1 MNQILAAVIF
11 TFALNAINTRHMFQ
25 EKSEQPEQ
33 PEKNPKEGIDER
45 ATQQSVQQSV
55 QQSEQQ
61 STEDLIR
68 MNQNIRKYGILQTLE
83 NKNVSQ
89 HHKLALINEFEYLW
103 RPDTL
108 VKGTNIT
115 FGRLYEDWEFEF

>member
-25 EKSEQPEQ
+25 EQPEQPEQ
-33 PEKNPKEGIDER
+33 PEKNAKEGMDER
-45 ATQQSVQQSV
+45 ATQQSVQQSL
-55 QQSEQQ
+55 QQ
-61 STEDLIR
+61 STEDLIQ

-115 FGRLYEDWEFEF
+115 FGRLYEDWEFKF

>member
-45 ATQQSVQQSV
+45 ATQQSV

-115 FGRLYEDWEFEF
+115 FGKLYEDWEFEF

>member
-11 TFALNAINTRHMFQ
+11 TFALNTINTRHMFQ
-25 EKSEQPEQ
+25 EKPEQPEQPEQ
-33 PEKNPKEGIDER
+33 PEKNAKEGMDER

-55 QQSEQQ
+55 QQ

-103 RPDTL
+103 SPDTL

>member
-1 MNQILAAVIF
+1 MYQILAAVLF
-11 TFALNAINTRHMFQ
+11 TFTLNALN
-25 EKSEQPEQ
+25 K
-33 PEKNPKEGIDER
+33 KNPKEGMDER
-45 ATQQSVQQSV
+45 TTQQSVQQSV
-55 QQSEQQ
+55 QQS
-61 STEDLIR
+61 TEDLIQ

-103 RPDTL
+103 SPDTL

>member
-11 TFALNAINTRHMFQ
+11 TFALNAINTRHTRHTRHMFQ
-25 EKSEQPEQ
+25 EQ
-33 PEKNPKEGIDER
+33 PEKNPKEGMDER
-45 ATQQSVQQSV
+45 PT

-103 RPDTL
+103 SSDTL

>member
-11 TFALNAINTRHMFQ
+11 TFALNAINTRHTRHTRHMFQ
-25 EKSEQPEQ
+25 EQ
-33 PEKNPKEGIDER
+33 PEKNPKEGMDER
-45 ATQQSVQQSV
+45 PTQQSVQQSV
-55 QQSEQQ
+55 QQ

-103 RPDTL
+103 SPDTL

>member
-1 MNQILAAVIF
+1 MYQILAAVLF
-11 TFALNAINTRHMFQ
+11 TFALNAFNT
-25 EKSEQPEQ
+25 
-33 PEKNPKEGIDER
+33 KNPKEGMDER
-45 ATQQSVQQSV
+45 TTQQSVQQSV
-55 QQSEQQ
+55 QQS
-61 STEDLIR
+61 TEDLIQ

-89 HHKLALINEFEYLW
+89 HHKLALINDFEYLW
-103 RPDTL
+103 SPDTL